1 MEASHG
7 AVALA
12 GLVIGL
18 WLQGRS
24 SEPEA
29 ARPCSCHCACALP
42 DKASGDTHWL
52 WLGVLTIL
60 LLLGANLAL
69 VCRVSF
75 KKDDSGAQEFT
86 FSLKGKPGKGLYGAG
101 KGLQILD
108 Q

>member
-1 MEASHG
+1 MEVSHG

-24 SEPEA
+24 SEPEV
-29 ARPCSCHCACALP
+29 ARPCSCHCACAVP
-42 DKASGDTHWL
+42 DKASGDSHWL
-52 WLGVLTIL
+52 WLGVLIIL

-75 KKDDSGAQEFT
+75 KKHDSGAQEFT